1 MKKVGIEKLKPTVLD
16 DKSSRWELTEPL
28 ETTSLSLNRYR
39 LEPGVG
45 LPSGIHAHMD
55 QEEVFIVLEGTAT
68 FETMDGPVTV
78 DQGEAIRFA
87 PGEFQS
93 GKNEGDNDLVLLALG
108 APRNTEDVRIPVD
121 CPDCHHQSLRLEYAD
136 GDLSFVCPGCEA
148 EHIPRSCPECGHAD
162 LRVTLDDTSRT
173 VVVCQTCDSVFDS
186 PPLRDKE

>member
-1 MKKVGIEKLKPTVLD
+1 
-16 DKSSRWELTEPL
+16 
-28 ETTSLSLNRYR
+28 
-39 LEPGVG
+39 
-45 LPSGIHAHMD
+45 MD

-136 GDLSFVCPGCEA
+136 GALSFVCPGCEA